1 MNRMIVVTVCALL
14 LSVSGAVAKQKK
26 SKTTT
31 QPAATE
37 TSRAQGGFNPYA
49 GGGPSGANQATN
61 SPKASNE
68 IGGGM

>member
-1 MNRMIVVTVCALL
+1 MNRILIVSACALA
-14 LSVSGAVAKQKK
+14 LSVSAAMAKQKK
-26 SKTTT
+26 HEAAR

-37 TSRAQGGFNPYA
+37 TSRPQNLNNPYA

>member
-1 MNRMIVVTVCALL
+1 MNRMIVAVCALL
-14 LSVSGAVAKQKK
+14 LSVSGATAKPKK
-26 SKTTT
+26 SHTTA